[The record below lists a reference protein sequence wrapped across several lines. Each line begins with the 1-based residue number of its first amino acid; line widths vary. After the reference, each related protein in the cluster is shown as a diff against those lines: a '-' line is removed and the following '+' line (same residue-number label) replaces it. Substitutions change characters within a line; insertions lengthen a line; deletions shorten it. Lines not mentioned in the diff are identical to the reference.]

1 MQQILVIKLRLG
13 IWRIELKQRILV
25 ENTEG
30 SKRFEKPT
38 FNSIMEKIYKFLLAC
53 SAILGLL
60 AIGMLIFGNG
70 LSATGLF
77 VIGAIVCLAIG
88 GLGNPKIKQMTF
100 TIWVFAAV
108 AVGMFYPQYFQ
119 KIGDFKF
126 TSLIVPL
133 IQLIM
138 FTMGTEMS
146 LKDFEGVI
154 KTPKAV
160 FIGLV
165 SHFTIMPLVGYSLA
179 KGFGFPPEIAA
190 GIILIGSVPSGVS
203 SNVLAFI
210 AKANLPLSITIATVS
225 TLMAPIMTPF
235 LMKILAGQFVEV
247 NFMKMMLHVIEII
260 IVPVMLG
267 LIINKLIRN
276 GAKWLQSVMPIVSM
290 IGILMMLIVIVS
302 SGRDNLLSIG
312 PLLFLA
318 SVIHH
323 STGYLLGYWSGRLMG
338 LDEATCRTI
347 SLEVGM
353 QNGGLASGIALQM
366 GKIATVGLAS
376 AISVPWMTISGSL
389 LANWWR
395 NKRLP
400 F

>member
-1 MQQILVIKLRLG
+1 MNFKTNFLQYNG
-13 IWRIELKQRILV
+13 
-25 ENTEG
+25 
-30 SKRFEKPT
+30 
-38 FNSIMEKIYKFLLAC
+38 KIYKLLLGGA
-53 SAILGLL
+53 AILGLI
-60 AIGMLIFGNG
+60 AIGILLLGNG

-77 VIGAIVCLAIG
+77 VISALVCLAIG
-88 GLGNPKIKQMTF
+88 GLGNPKIKQMSF
-100 TIWVFAAV
+100 TIWVFVAV
-108 AVGMFYPQYFQ
+108 AVGMYYPQYFQ

-235 LMKILAGQFVEV
+235 LMKMLAGQLVEV

-260 IVPVMLG
+260 IVPIVLG

-276 GAKWLQSVMPIVSM
+276 GVKWLQSVMPIISM
-290 IGILMMLIVIVS
+290 MGILMMLIVIVS
-302 SGRDNLLSIG
+302 SGRDNLLNIG

-318 SVIHH
+318 SIIHH

-395 NKRLP
+395 NRK
-400 F
+400 

>member
-1 MQQILVIKLRLG
+1 
-13 IWRIELKQRILV
+13 
-25 ENTEG
+25 
-30 SKRFEKPT
+30 
-38 FNSIMEKIYKFLLAC
+38 MEKIYKLLLAC
-53 SAILGLL
+53 SVLLAFL
-60 AIGMLIFGNG
+60 AIGMFASGNAQ
-70 LSATGLF
+70 SFTGLL
-77 VIGAIVCLAIG
+77 VIGVFVCLAIG
-88 GLGNPKIKQMTF
+88 GQTIPLLKQMSF
-100 TIWVFAAV
+100 TIWVFASV
-108 AVGMFYPQYFQ
+108 SVGMFYPQYFQ

-160 FIGLV
+160 VIGLV
-165 SHFTIMPLVGYSLA
+165 SHFTIMPLVGFSLA

-190 GIILIGSVPSGVS
+190 GVILMGSVPSGVT

-210 AKANLPLSITIATVS
+210 AKGNMPLSVTIASLS
-225 TLMAPIMTPF
+225 TLLAPVMTPF

-247 NFMKMMLHVIEII
+247 DFMKMMLHVVEII
-260 IVPVMLG
+260 IIPIVLG
-267 LIINKLIRN
+267 LVINKLIRN
-276 GAKWLQSVMPIVSM
+276 GVKWLQTVMPIISM
-290 IGILMMLIVIVS
+290 MGVLMMLIVIVS
-302 SGRDNLLSIG
+302 SGRDNLLNIG
-312 PLLFLA
+312 PLLFIA
-318 SVIHH
+318 SIIHH
-323 STGYLLGYWSGRLMG
+323 TTGYLLGYWSGRLMG
-338 LDEATCRTI
+338 LDEPTCRTI

-376 AISVPWMTISGSL
+376 AIAVPWMTISGSL

-395 NKRLP
+395 NKR
-400 F
+400 FDSDEQNHKD

>member
-1 MQQILVIKLRLG
+1 
-13 IWRIELKQRILV
+13 
-25 ENTEG
+25 
-30 SKRFEKPT
+30 
-38 FNSIMEKIYKFLLAC
+38 MEKIYKFLLGG

-60 AIGMLIFGNG
+60 AIGIAVFGNG
-70 LSATGLF
+70 LSSTGLF
-77 VIGAIVCLAIG
+77 VISALVCLAIG
-88 GLGNPKIKQMTF
+88 GLGNPKLKQMVF

-108 AVGMFYPQYFQ
+108 AVGMYYPQYFQ
-119 KIGDFKF
+119 KIGDFKL
-126 TSLIVPL
+126 TGLIVPL

-165 SHFTIMPLVGYSLA
+165 CHFTIMPIVGFSLA

-235 LMKILAGQFVEV
+235 LMKMLAGQFVEV
-247 NFMKMMLHVIEII
+247 DFMKMMLHVIEII
-260 IVPVMLG
+260 IIPVVLG
-267 LIINKLIRN
+267 LVINKLIRN
-276 GAKWLQSVMPIVSM
+276 GAKWLQSFMPIVSM

-318 SVIHH
+318 SIIHH
-323 STGYLLGYWSGRLMG
+323 STGYLLGYWSGRLMK

-395 NKRLP
+395 NRK
-400 F
+400 